1 MSYLPLFWVV
11 ERLVPAIQNSSK
23 EYPMNKRLSIFG
35 FLLMFLSGCVAQSA
49 QAEPSGK
56 DNGSA
61 VQYQIVLGKSFNDRD
76 VVNFFASNNC
86 LAIAQF
92 EICKEAGMS
101 FWMDSNQTVGYVYLY
116 SGNNEEGVQRYRGK
130 LPYGLSFYDP
140 MWLVEEK
147 LKKLD
152 TNRTGLPDEAD
163 SPDHIHYR
171 TSYKRMNLD
180 IIYNSPIED
189 PDAYIYAVLISK

>member
-1 MSYLPLFWVV
+1 
-11 ERLVPAIQNSSK
+11 
-23 EYPMNKRLSIFG
+23 MNKWLSIFG
-35 FLLMFLSGCVAQSA
+35 FLLMFLSGCAAQSA
-49 QAEPSGK
+49 QAEPSSKSIGET
-56 DNGSA
+56 
-61 VQYQIVLGKSFNDRD
+61 VQYQIVLGRSFNDRD

-86 LAIAQF
+86 LAITQF

-116 SGNNEEGVQRYRGK
+116 SGSNEEGVQRYRGK

-140 MWLVEEK
+140 MWLVQEK
-147 LKKLD
+147 LKKFD
-152 TNRTGLPDEAD
+152 TDQTSPMAGLPDEAD

-180 IIYNSPIED
+180 IIYDSPIED
-189 PDAYIYAVLISK
+189 PDAYIYAILISK